1 MTTSLTTTHT
11 QHLFSFFK
19 ENSWCTAVYL
29 NLEICRRVSQ
39 MCIIILSAFCVS
51 YNMVGNMKLYNIV
64 AQGGQQSPHSAV
76 APVQF
81 L

>member
-1 MTTSLTTTHT
+1 MMYCCVPQFGNLQAGITI
-11 QHLFSFFK
+11 
-19 ENSWCTAVYL
+19 VY
-29 NLEICRRVSQ
+29 RH
-39 MCIIILSAFCVS
+39 IIILSAFCVS